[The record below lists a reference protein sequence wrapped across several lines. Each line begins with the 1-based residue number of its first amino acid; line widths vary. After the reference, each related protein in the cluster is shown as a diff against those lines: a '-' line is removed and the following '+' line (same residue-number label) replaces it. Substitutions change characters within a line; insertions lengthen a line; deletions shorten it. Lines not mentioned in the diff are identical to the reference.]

1 VRDLVLGGSLLA
13 VLLIAA
19 TIPGWSEG
27 QTDTGA
33 AAGGTPRPISTAPVQ
48 SGAGFTLCT
57 ADTAWQRPSE
67 AEQRSHL
74 DADHRFDGWDTA
86 GSAAD
91 REFRAPAVLYD
102 GKSASGASWI
112 VHYTGL
118 WNVWSDAATRPK
130 MCWTE
135 QPQVLL
141 FGYEALSYD
150 AQDERTAT
158 LRVRPATGYR
168 MVILTGRIRP
178 QIRVVGDRA
187 LETLEVPSELVTPL
201 SRGH

>member
-1 VRDLVLGGSLLA
+1 
-13 VLLIAA
+13 
-19 TIPGWSEG
+19 
-27 QTDTGA
+27 
-33 AAGGTPRPISTAPVQ
+33 
-48 SGAGFTLCT
+48 
-57 ADTAWQRPSE
+57 
-67 AEQRSHL
+67 
-74 DADHRFDGWDTA
+74 
-86 GSAAD
+86 
-91 REFRAPAVLYD
+91 
-102 GKSASGASWI
+102 
-112 VHYTGL
+112 
-118 WNVWSDAATRPK
+118 